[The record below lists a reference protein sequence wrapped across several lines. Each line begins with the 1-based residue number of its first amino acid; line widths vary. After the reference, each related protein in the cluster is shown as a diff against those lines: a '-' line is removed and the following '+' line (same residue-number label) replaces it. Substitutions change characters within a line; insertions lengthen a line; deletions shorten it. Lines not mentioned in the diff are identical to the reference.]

1 MKLPS
6 ARTCFLTLFLGVPL
20 AAIVCLLYVARS
32 KERFYHGTYL
42 VHQKAISYVARLND
56 ERTRFLPRETLEH
69 LLAFPIWQPPAGF
82 TVRVLSE
89 SERGTAP
96 WLKEADFV
104 LEQTGPPYL
113 VVASTGTL
121 WHVPPDQP
129 PTPWPLPTG
138 IAGGLEK

>member
-56 ERTRFLPRETLEH
+56 ERTKLRPGEPLQH
-69 LLAFPIWQPPAGF
+69 LLTSPSWQPLAGF
-82 TVRVLSE
+82 TARLVSE
-89 SERGTAP
+89 SERSTVP